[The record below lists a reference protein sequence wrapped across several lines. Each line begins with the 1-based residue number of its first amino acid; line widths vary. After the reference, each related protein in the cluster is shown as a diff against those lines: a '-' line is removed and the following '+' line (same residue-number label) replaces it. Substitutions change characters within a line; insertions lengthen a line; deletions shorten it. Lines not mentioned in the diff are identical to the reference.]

1 MYYIQDSFAYVTLL
15 RERLP
20 MLFTELASFAYTCN
34 LLLSKG
40 RESDDDSF
48 DLHAFHL
55 LEIDVADPF
64 VP

>member
-1 MYYIQDSFAYVTLL
+1 
-15 RERLP
+15 

-40 RESDDDSF
+40 QESDDDSF

-64 VP
+64 DERDVVLASTEGFCFG